1 MHYTVS
7 WAIPASLFPADL
19 TFYDL
24 MVVWLPHS
32 WHRVSL
38 VMANILTTSPSAEH
52 RLDKADRLGSLHWR
66 GCCQELV
73 QGTVV
78 VAFMALDNMLGLP
91 YGASRALDMSGS
103 KLTNGKLICR
113 EIQYRNLAENVE

>member
-1 MHYTVS
+1 MFHIIQFSAPSLTAKLNYTSDIMRHHQKETERGGRERGTQTLHSTRS

-38 VMANILTTSPSAEH
+38 VMANILTSI
-52 RLDKADRLGSLHWR
+52 
-66 GCCQELV
+66 V
-73 QGTVV
+73 
-78 VAFMALDNMLGLP
+78 
-91 YGASRALDMSGS
+91 
-103 KLTNGKLICR
+103 
-113 EIQYRNLAENVE
+113 